1 MGVGFNPKFQLNWI
15 FLCTLPE
22 AMKILAVMFM
32 IRVSIFVGMYTYLGV
47 FVCDLTLLQVTM
59 NVFANWIIHDF
70 NNMLNLKKTKPKTL
84 KIQSM
89 RIQ

>member
-15 FLCTLPE
+15 FLCTLSE

-59 NVFANWIIHDF
+59 NVFADWIIHDF
-70 NNMLNLKKTKPKTL
+70 DNVLNLKKKQNQKL
-84 KIQSM
+84 
-89 RIQ
+89 